1 MLDSSTAAVTA
12 TLQMRIIG
20 LEQRADNEIG
30 TTAKWL
36 VANNLP
42 TETGAAGSTGV

>member
-1 MLDSSTAAVTA
+1 
-12 TLQMRIIG
+12 LQCRIIG
-20 LEQRADNEIG
+20 LQQRIDNAIG

-36 VANNLP
+36 VAINLP